1 MGDKKVTPS
10 NAIVLKFLENFLNSC
25 VFQVQRNQMGKSF
38 IVVMER
44 LSIPTKQQKQL
55 CSNAKK
61 KQKVQFEH

>member
-10 NAIVLKFLENFLNSC
+10 NAMVLKFLENFLNSC

-55 CSNAKK
+55 CFNAKK
-61 KQKVQFEH
+61 KQ

>member
-44 LSIPTKQQKQL
+44 LSIPTKQQKHL

>member
-44 LSIPTKQQKQL
+44 LSIPTK
-55 CSNAKK
+55 
-61 KQKVQFEH
+61 